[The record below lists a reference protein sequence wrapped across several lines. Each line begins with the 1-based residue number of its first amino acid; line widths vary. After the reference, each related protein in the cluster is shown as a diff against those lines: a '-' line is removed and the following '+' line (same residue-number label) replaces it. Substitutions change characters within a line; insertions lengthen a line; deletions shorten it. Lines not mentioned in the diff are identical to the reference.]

1 MEEDVETGKN
11 EKKEKTDKTE
21 VELAKEEAVIVEQAV
36 IPTQTEPKKMKK
48 LKIKEIEIKQEFP
61 TVSSSKSS
69 KNKDNCKCHFCTRIS
84 TEN

>member
-1 MEEDVETGKN
+1 MEEHVETGK
-11 EKKEKTDKTE
+11 KEKNDKIE
-21 VELAKEEAVIVEQAV
+21 VELAKQEV